1 MVNYETLSMMTTTHL
16 ALVDDWELSGNGSG
30 DVRQLQF
37 EPLRRLVAIYNELG
51 IHGSFNAE
59 VMQQIT
65 FRQHQDQHPNLKAL
79 ADEWDETVRET
90 FRQGHDI
97 QLHIHP
103 QWQNA
108 EYQDGHWKLTADW
121 SILNY
126 SFKAAQQMLQ
136 RGKEYLEHLLQDI
149 DPHYRC
155 VSFRSGAWCI
165 APSPHML
172 DLLVQLG
179 IVFDMSIVAGV
190 KYDTRNIQLDYT
202 DCEEGFLPYY
212 PVMTDARK
220 VSEKVEPI
228 VCVPTNCFYA
238 SRRQVLRHHVDKAA
252 GKIRN
257 KITRPNVVSNNG
269 RSVEAYGEQWAQI
282 DGSRLSRVYR
292 KAIVPYFR
300 GKHTISDLAQLD
312 YALMME
318 MLESIRKR
326 SRASGLSDVPVVLE
340 NHTKD
345 LHNFADL
352 ERFLRNAAASSDI
365 RFITLTEL
373 ARNLKHR
380 FKVKTRRSIEH
391 AAANHR

>member
-1 MVNYETLSMMTTTHL
+1 MTTIHL

-30 DVRQLQF
+30 DIRQLQF
-37 EPLRRLVAIYNELG
+37 EPLRRLVAIYNRLG

-65 FRQHQDQHPNLKAL
+65 FRQHENEHKELKL
-79 ADEWDETVRET
+79 WADEWDDIVRET

-108 EYQDGHWKLTADW
+108 EYKDGRWKLTADW

-126 SFKAAQQMLQ
+126 SREAASHMLHH
-136 RGKEYLEHLLQDI
+136 GKEYLQNLLRGI
-149 DPHYRC
+149 DPNYRC

-172 DLLVQLG
+172 DLLVELG
-179 IVFDMSIVAGV
+179 IAFDMSIVAGV
-190 KYDTRNIQLDYT
+190 KYDTRNIKLDYT
-202 DCEEGFLPYY
+202 SCEEEFLPYY
-212 PVMTDARK
+212 PVMTDARRISHK
-220 VSEKVEPI
+220 EEPI
-228 VCVPTNCFYA
+228 ICVPTNCFYA
-238 SRRQVLRHHVDKAA
+238 SRRQVLQHHLDKAVT
-252 GKIRN
+252 KIRS
-257 KITRPNVVSNNG
+257 KIAGPTTVNNNS
-269 RSVEAYGEQWAQI
+269 RSVETYGEQWAQI
-282 DGSRLSRVYR
+282 DGSLTKRIYR
-292 KAIVPYFR
+292 KGVVPYLR

-312 YALMME
+312 YPLMME

-345 LHNFADL
+345 LQKFSDL
-352 ERFLRNAAASSDI
+352 ERFLEKAVESSDV

-373 ARNLKHR
+373 ARNLKQK
-380 FKVKTRRSIEH
+380 FKIKTKSLIEH
-391 AAANHR
+391 AATNHR

>member
-1 MVNYETLSMMTTTHL
+1 MTTIHL

-37 EPLRRLVAIYNELG
+37 EPLRRLVGIYNRLR

-59 VMQQIT
+59 VMQQLT
-65 FRQHQDQHPNLKAL
+65 FRQHQDQHEELRPL
-79 ADEWDETVRET
+79 ADEWDEVVKDT

-97 QLHIHP
+97 QLHVHP

-108 EYQDGHWKLTADW
+108 EYIDGRWKLTSDW

-126 SFKAAQQMLQ
+126 SREAALAILQ
-136 RGKEYLEHLLQDI
+136 RGKDYLENLLRQV

-190 KYDTRNIQLDYT
+190 KYDTRNIKLDYT
-202 DCEEGFLPYY
+202 ACEEGFLPYY

-220 VSEKVEPI
+220 ISDKVEPI

-238 SRRQVLRHHVDKAA
+238 SRRQVFRHHLDKATSKVKRTKSA
-252 GKIRN
+252 
-257 KITRPNVVSNNG
+257 TNNG
-269 RSVEAYGEQWAQI
+269 RSVEAYGEEWAQN
-282 DGSRLSRVYR
+282 DGSLTQRIYR
-292 KAIVPYFR
+292 KGIVPYLR

-312 YALMME
+312 YALMTE
-318 MLESIRKR
+318 MLDSIRKR
-326 SRASGLSDVPVVLE
+326 ARASGLTEVPVVLE

-345 LHNFADL
+345 LQNFADL
-352 ERFLRNAAASSDI
+352 ERFLTEAVESSDI
-365 RFITLTEL
+365 KFITLSEL
-373 ARNLKHR
+373 ATGLKHK
-380 FKVKTRRSIEH
+380 FQIKTRSLLEH
-391 AAANHR
+391 AATNHR

>member
-1 MVNYETLSMMTTTHL
+1 MTTIHL
-16 ALVDDWELSGNGSG
+16 VLVDDWELSGNGSG

-37 EPLRRLVAIYNELG
+37 EPLRRLVSIYNRLG

-65 FRQHQDQHPNLKAL
+65 FRQHQDQHTELKTL
-79 ADEWDETVRET
+79 ADEWDDTVRET

-108 EYQDGHWKLTADW
+108 EYQDGRWKLTADW

-126 SFKAAQQMLQ
+126 SREAALQMLQ
-136 RGKEYLEHLLQDI
+136 RGKEYLEKLLKDI

-190 KYDTRNIQLDYT
+190 KYDTRNIKLDYT
-202 DCEEGFLPYY
+202 ECEEDFLPYY

-220 VSEKVEPI
+220 ISEKVESI
-228 VCVPTNCFYA
+228 ICVPTNCFYA
-238 SRRQVLRHHVDKAA
+238 SRRQVLRHHLDTAVS
-252 GKIRN
+252 KIKN
-257 KITRPNVVSNNG
+257 KISGPTIVSNNG

-282 DGSRLSRVYR
+282 DGGRMKQIYR
-292 KAIVPYFR
+292 KAIVPYVR

-345 LHNFADL
+345 LQNFSDL
-352 ERFLRNAAASSDI
+352 EQFLERAVKSSDV
-365 RFITLTEL
+365 RFMTLTEL
-373 ARNLKHR
+373 ARNLKER
-380 FKVKTRRSIEH
+380 FKIKTRSLIEH
-391 AAANHR
+391 AATNNR

>member
-1 MVNYETLSMMTTTHL
+1 MTTIHL
-16 ALVDDWELSGNGSG
+16 ALVDDWELSGDGSG
-30 DVRQLQF
+30 DIHQLQF
-37 EPLRRLVAIYNELG
+37 EPLRRLVAIYNRLG

-65 FRQHQDQHPNLKAL
+65 FRQHEHEHKELKL
-79 ADEWDETVRET
+79 WADEWDEIVRET
-90 FRQGHDI
+90 FRQGHDV

-108 EYQDGHWKLTADW
+108 EYKDGRWKLTADW

-126 SFKAAQQMLQ
+126 SREAASQMLHC
-136 RGKEYLEHLLQDI
+136 GKEYLQNLLRDI
-149 DPHYRC
+149 DPNYRC

-172 DLLVQLG
+172 DLLVELG

-190 KYDTRNIQLDYT
+190 KYDTRNIKLDYT
-202 DCEEGFLPYY
+202 GCEEEFLPYY
-212 PVMTDARK
+212 PVMTDARR
-220 VSEKVEPI
+220 VSDKVEPI

-238 SRRQVLRHHVDKAA
+238 SRKQVLQHHLDKAVT
-252 GKIRN
+252 KIRS
-257 KITRPNVVSNNG
+257 KIAGPTTVSDSG

-282 DGSRLSRVYR
+282 DGSLTKRIYR
-292 KAIVPYFR
+292 KGVVPYLR

-312 YALMME
+312 YPLMME

-345 LHNFADL
+345 LQKFSDL
-352 ERFLRNAAASSDI
+352 ERFLEKAVESSDV

-373 ARNLKHR
+373 AGNLKQK
-380 FKVKTRRSIEH
+380 FKIKTKSLIEH
-391 AAANHR
+391 AATNHR